1 MEEKVFVRRKKG
13 LLVVMEDIQFLHLPP
28 QGRSVNSQFFC
39 GFFDLSAVFPEGFA
53 YQFPFKFSQSMA
65 SSTSALEVGFL
76 SQVRGKMFGTDM
88 TCFA

>member
-1 MEEKVFVRRKKG
+1 MEEKVYVRRKKA

-28 QGRSVNSQFFC
+28 QGGAVNSQFFC
-39 GFFDLSAVFPEGFA
+39 GFFDLSAVFPEGFE

-65 SSTSALEVGFL
+65 SATFALEVRFL

-88 TCFA
+88 SCFA